1 MTTIN
6 GSYNSAVVYADTVE
20 ESAAEQI
27 ERLCSQPFAAGRRI
41 RVMPDVHAGVGC
53 VIGFTANLGEMVIPN
68 IMGVDIG
75 CGMLTVELGGAG
87 LDFKRLDNIIRTY
100 IPSGRNVHE
109 GRTVRFDALTSLICY
124 RSLRDTRRIERSIG
138 TLGGGN
144 HFIEVGED
152 EGGGKYLVVHTGSRN
167 LGKQVAEHYQ
177 AMAYDLMCG
186 KDELFSEQKRII
198 AEYKAAGRKS
208 EIKEILKELKKTFKA
223 KEPDIPR
230 ELCYLTGEYRSMYL
244 ADMAVCQA
252 FASAN
257 RHAIAGVIIERLMGG
272 SLTDYPSF
280 ETVHNYID
288 LESNI
293 VRKGAVSAKA
303 GERLLIPIN
312 MRDGSLIC
320 MGLGNEEWN
329 CSAPHGAG
337 RLFSRSAA
345 REKFTVEQFRQ
356 AMEGVFTTSVGEATL
371 DECPMVYKSMDEIAA
386 GIGPTAVIDKRIK
399 PVYNFKAGE

>member
-1 MTTIN
+1 
-6 GSYNSAVVYADTVE
+6 
-20 ESAAEQI
+20 
-27 ERLCSQPFAAGRRI
+27 
-41 RVMPDVHAGVGC
+41 
-53 VIGFTANLGEMVIPN
+53 
-68 IMGVDIG
+68 
-75 CGMLTVELGGAG
+75 
-87 LDFKRLDNIIRTY
+87 
-100 IPSGRNVHE
+100 
-109 GRTVRFDALTSLICY
+109 
-124 RSLRDTRRIERSIG
+124 
-138 TLGGGN
+138 
-144 HFIEVGED
+144 
-152 EGGGKYLVVHTGSRN
+152 
-167 LGKQVAEHYQ
+167 
-177 AMAYDLMCG
+177 
-186 KDELFSEQKRII
+186 
-198 AEYKAAGRKS
+198 
-208 EIKEILKELKKTFKA
+208 
-223 KEPDIPR
+223 
-230 ELCYLTGEYRSMYL
+230 MYL
-244 ADMAVCQA
+244 ADMVVCQA

-337 RLFSRSAA
+337 RLFNRSAA

-399 PVYNFKAGE
+399 PVYNFKVGE